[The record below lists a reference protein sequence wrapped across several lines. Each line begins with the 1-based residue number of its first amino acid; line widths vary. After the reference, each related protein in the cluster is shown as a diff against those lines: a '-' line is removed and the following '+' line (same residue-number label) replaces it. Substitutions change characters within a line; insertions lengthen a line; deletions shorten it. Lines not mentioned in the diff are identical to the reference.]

1 MRGDGMTIDD
11 EQVIVSIDEERYQQ
25 MFIGFAPDDPSLVT
39 TTTIVPNV
47 TMHLRYTALKA
58 RELGMALIAFADAAE
73 ARA

>member
-1 MRGDGMTIDD
+1 MTLDD

-25 MFIGFAPDDPSLVT
+25 VFIGFAPDDPTLVT

-47 TMHLRYTALKA
+47 TMHLRYTPLKA
-58 RELGMALIAFADAAE
+58 RELGMALIAFADVAE

>member
-25 MFIGFAPDDPSLVT
+25 VFIGFAPDDPTLVT

-47 TMHLRYTALKA
+47 TMHLRYTPLKA
-58 RELGMALIAFADAAE
+58 RELGMALIAFADVAE

>member
-1 MRGDGMTIDD
+1 MTLDN

-25 MFIGFAPDDPSLVT
+25 VFIGFAPDRPELVT

-47 TMHLRYTALKA
+47 TMHLRYSALKA